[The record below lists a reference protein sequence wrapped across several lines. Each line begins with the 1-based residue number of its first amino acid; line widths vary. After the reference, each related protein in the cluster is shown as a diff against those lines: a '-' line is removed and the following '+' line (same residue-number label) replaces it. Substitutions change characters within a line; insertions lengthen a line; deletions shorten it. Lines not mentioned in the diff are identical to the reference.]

1 MRSRLWAG
9 VATRAVAASDDAMAH
24 VALMLFDEQSAGS
37 RGLVRLAANSLR
49 PLLLRSRERG
59 ARAGR

>member
-1 MRSRLWAG
+1 
-9 VATRAVAASDDAMAH
+9 MAH

-49 PLLLRSRERG
+49 PLLPGRER
-59 ARAGR
+59 AVRAGR